1 VRRCSRARFALVAIG
16 VIGSILA
23 SLALIAAPAAF
34 ADGDPASDVLANTTL
49 FNPIDSGIPFSTVDR
64 LMGLLDLSAQRGF
77 PIRVAMINSATDL
90 GTVTQFWGKRGGP
103 GDYAYYL
110 WTELR
115 NLYNGQI
122 LVVMPNGFG
131 LWGPPHGRYAV
142 TKAEINVRALAPGHG
157 VSLADAAMSAVPLLA
172 RAAGHDVPG
181 ADAVEVVA
189 PTIRSAGTPLAA
201 WISLALGAL
210 LIAACWRAS
219 LKARPLS
226 LPWRAQP

>member
-1 VRRCSRARFALVAIG
+1 MS
-16 VIGSILA
+16 
-23 SLALIAAPAAF
+23 
-34 ADGDPASDVLANTTL
+34 L

-64 LMGLLDLSAQRGF
+64 LEGLLASSGKAGF

-90 GTVTQFWGKRGGP
+90 GTATAYWGEKP

-110 WTELR
+110 WRELQ
-115 NLYNGQI
+115 NLYDGQI

-142 TKAEINVRALAPGHG
+142 SKAEFNVRALSPGHG
-157 VSLADAAMSAVPLLA
+157 VSLAAAAMSAIPLLA
-172 RAAGHDVPG
+172 QADGHKVPAADDVG
-181 ADAVEVVA
+181 VVVA
-189 PTIRSAGTPLAA
+189 AADGAGTPLVA
-201 WISLALGAL
+201 WVALGLGGL

-226 LPWRAQP
+226 AGRKAHL